1 MERGRCEGEQV
12 EFLKGAL
19 EYHFM
24 TLCKHQSVKC
34 VSMEN
39 AKELKDISEQNTL
52 DEVESEKDF
61 LSYIEN
67 LPDKQK
73 KRGLIFRM
81 YMIDKMKSADIAR
94 KLEVSRQYVSK
105 TIKEMARDFMRID
118 C

>member
-1 MERGRCEGEQV
+1 
-12 EFLKGAL
+12 
-19 EYHFM
+19 
-24 TLCKHQSVKC
+24 
-34 VSMEN
+34 MEN